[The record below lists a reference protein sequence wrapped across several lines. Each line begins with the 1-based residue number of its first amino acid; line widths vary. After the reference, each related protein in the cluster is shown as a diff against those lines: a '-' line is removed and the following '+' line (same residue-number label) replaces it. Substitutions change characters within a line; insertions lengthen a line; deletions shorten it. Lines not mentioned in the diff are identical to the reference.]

1 MRRNPI
7 RVLIGMLLISGLA
20 AGCGSVPLTT
30 GQAQATA
37 VAGGCWPYGVIQPIP
52 VTPPIPATPRI
63 PPPVMPPTT
72 MPDARVTPWTV
83 SPTCTPAPLT
93 PTVTPVPTRTP
104 RPWVA
109 PTPQPPAAISS
120 AQELQDANGMVRER
134 GIAWAYN
141 PRSAGPVVAWIAYG
155 SRADERSDGQVWVAS
170 RGPSGGWRDPQ
181 SVTTAVVEKNWGG
194 LGLAAAPDGS
204 LRLLYA
210 TGDPKPGMI
219 STIYEVRS
227 ADDGVTWSLPQA
239 LTRGGVQALRA
250 DSRGD
255 WHALIIGPTPF
266 EDQLFSG
273 VAFATGAWQWTPV
286 PGARREYRADLAVLE
301 LGGHVT
307 REILTVH
314 QDSPDLPTPHAHLF
328 GSEDGG
334 AWIRATQVPPSAA
347 AIRDPVIRPQILAV
361 PRGNGL
367 VVAAWSNYG
376 RGTVVATISTDGGR
390 TFGPTEVIAQQ
401 QPDGGIVPPVSY
413 GTEPSLAYDPE
424 ADVLLASW
432 VEVATREGQPS
443 PFPTRSFV
451 AWRPLDH
458 PLGQPWI
465 GAATPDT
472 LDQPRPLLDPQRRA
486 YLFATPDGAH
496 AGLILIDERNFQW
509 RVSVRDVHLPT
520 LTSHAES

>member
-1 MRRNPI
+1 MQRNPV
-7 RVLIGMLLISGLA
+7 RVLIVILLVSGIT

-30 GQAQATA
+30 GQARATA
-37 VAGGCWPYGVIQPIP
+37 VAGGCWPYGVM
-52 VTPPIPATPRI
+52 PPIPATP
-63 PPPVMPPTT
+63 
-72 MPDARVTPWTV
+72 DARVTPETIF
-83 SPTCTPAPLT
+83 PTCTPAPLT

-104 RPWVA
+104 RPWVP

-120 AQELQDANGMVRER
+120 AQELQDANGIVRER

-170 RGPSGGWRDPQ
+170 RGPSGAWRDPQ
-181 SVTTAVVEKNWGG
+181 SVTTVVVEKDWGG

-219 STIYEVRS
+219 STVYEVRS
-227 ADDGVTWSLPQA
+227 DDDGVTWSLPQA
-239 LTRGGVQALRA
+239 LTQGGVQALRA
-250 DSRGD
+250 DSTGG
-255 WHALIIGPTPF
+255 WHALLIGPHPF
-266 EDQLFSG
+266 DSQLMYG
-273 VAFATGAWQWTPV
+273 DAPATGAWQWSPV
-286 PGARREYRADLAVLE
+286 SGEARAYRADLALRE
-301 LGGHVT
+301 HGGRVT
-307 REILTVH
+307 RHIVAVRTGT
-314 QDSPDLPTPHAHLF
+314 DDLPLSYVHLYT
-328 GSEDGG
+328 SDDGTQ
-334 AWIRATQVPPSAA
+334 WTQATQVPPSAA

-361 PRGNGL
+361 PRGTGL

-413 GTEPSLAYDPE
+413 GREPSLAYDPE

-432 VEVATREGQPS
+432 VEVATREGQPY
-443 PFPTRSFV
+443 PWPTRSFV
-451 AWRPLDH
+451 AWRPLDR

-520 LTSHAES
+520 LTTHAES